1 MVNIARGLAHGLDAS
16 AYAIGISYERYER
29 ETVAFLRTGRDR
41 GAHTLAITTRDK
53 SPVSEVA
60 HEVLLLSSG
69 AGLGRTWTGNA
80 YAFKGSSE

>member
-1 MVNIARGLAHGLDAS
+1 MNIARGLAHGLDAS

-29 ETVAFLRTGRDR
+29 EAVAFLRTGRDR

-53 SPVSEVA
+53 SPVSGVA

-69 AGLGRTWTGNA
+69 ADRAPWRGVGNGIGRRA
-80 YAFKGSSE
+80 LR